1 MTEQSALLG
10 LMTDGTK
17 NAAVCPGGPDGNSAG
32 RGEPG
37 DRSGPVGSRSGTDRP
52 VLKDRGRNAPNCP
65 VGHDVML
72 AGRRPSGPTQWN
84 GTVCLPQIRCRPGGA
99 IPTNRVHPGAKM
111 FHSQPVADGPA
122 GPDRTRRPV
131 GNDEMYAVHDEVRP
145 TAGGPVGRFPDSGP
159 LKYSKMSFPQTIRI
173 SR

>member
-1 MTEQSALLG
+1 MYENEYAPVDPVGHDVNLTRHGGPVGPHSMTEQSALLG

-65 VGHDVML
+65 VGCDVML
-72 AGRRPSGPTQWN
+72 AGRREMVDRPDPVGPHSRTEQSVFLRLDADQ
-84 GTVCLPQIRCRPGGA
+84 GEH
-99 IPTNRVHPGAKM
+99 IPTNRVHPGVKM
-111 FHSQPVADGPA
+111 FRTQPVAG
-122 GPDRTRRPV
+122 
-131 GNDEMYAVHDEVRP
+131 VHR
-145 TAGGPVGRFPDSGP
+145 
-159 LKYSKMSFPQTIRI
+159 
-173 SR
+173 